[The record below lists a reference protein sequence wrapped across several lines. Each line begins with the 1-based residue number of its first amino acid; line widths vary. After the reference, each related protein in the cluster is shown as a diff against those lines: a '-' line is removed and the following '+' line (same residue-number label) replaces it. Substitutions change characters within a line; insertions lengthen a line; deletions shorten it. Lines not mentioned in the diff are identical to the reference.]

1 MEVPQCVGD
10 TRAHRRAQTG
20 HSDVAVMRAADGLQR
35 RTVAANAGW
44 PAFGPGGLLYYHRRA
59 PDGW

>member
-1 MEVPQCVGD
+1 
-10 TRAHRRAQTG
+10 
-20 HSDVAVMRAADGLQR
+20 MRAADGLQR
-35 RTVAANAGW
+35 RMVASNAGW